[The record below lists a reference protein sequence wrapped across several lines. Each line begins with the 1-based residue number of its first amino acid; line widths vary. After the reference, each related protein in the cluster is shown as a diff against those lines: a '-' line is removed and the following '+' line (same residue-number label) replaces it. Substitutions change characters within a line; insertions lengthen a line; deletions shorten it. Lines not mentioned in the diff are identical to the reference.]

1 MGIVCTA
8 TPRVEVM
15 PLNYRMQKMTQSS
28 QKTWFI
34 TGVSSGFGQAL
45 AHALL
50 EGGQRVVGTLRNET
64 ARAAFDQLKPG
75 YSFGRLLDV
84 TDYEAID
91 GVVADIER
99 SVGAIDVLVNNA
111 GYGHEGLV
119 EESSLEEL
127 RQQFEVNVFGAV
139 AVIKAVLPF
148 MRKRRSGNIL
158 NVTSMGG
165 ITTFPGLGYYHGSKF
180 ALEGIS
186 EALGKEVKPFGI
198 FVTAIEPG
206 AFRTDWA
213 GRSMVRAPRSIA
225 DYNELFDV
233 IRETRAKHSG
243 QQIGA
248 PAKAAAAMIAV
259 VDSATPPVH
268 LLLGSDAVRFV
279 TAKLDLHLA
288 EIQQW
293 EALSLSTDFN

>member
-1 MGIVCTA
+1 
-8 TPRVEVM
+8 
-15 PLNYRMQKMTQSS
+15 MQKMTQSS

-75 YSFGRLLDV
+75 YSFGRL
-84 TDYEAID
+84 
-91 GVVADIER
+91 
-99 SVGAIDVLVNNA
+99 LVNNA